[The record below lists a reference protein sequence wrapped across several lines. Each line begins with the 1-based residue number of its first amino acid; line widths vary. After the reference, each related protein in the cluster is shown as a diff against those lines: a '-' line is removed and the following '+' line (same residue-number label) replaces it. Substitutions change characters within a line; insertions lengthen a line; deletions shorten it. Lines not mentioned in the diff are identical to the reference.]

1 MIIKNA
7 KIINNEKIVSIIIE
21 NEIITKIDTDNN
33 FSEYKDDKIIDA
45 NYNYV
50 LCGIIDPHTH
60 MRDPGLTHK
69 EDFNSGSKAA
79 ARGGITTF
87 FDMPNTIPNTI
98 SKENLMSK
106 KAMMIGKSYVDYGFH
121 FGGSKADNSDDIK
134 KVVNEAA
141 STKIFFNASTGN
153 MLVENDKV
161 LEKLF
166 ENSKIVAV
174 HAEDK
179 MVDKAIDIA
188 KKTKTPLYLCH
199 LSLESEIESLKKAKD
214 AGMII
219 YGEATPHHLFLN
231 TEYVNKNEKN
241 KMLLRMKPELR
252 EKSDNK
258 ALWNAILDG
267 TIDTIGTDHAPHLIS
282 EKLEKLTF
290 GVPSIENSLELML
303 TKINDGT
310 IDFKLLTKIMSENA
324 AKIFGI
330 KNKGLLKE
338 NYDADL
344 VIIDLNDNSEIEE
357 KDIITK
363 AGWSPYIGFKRGGKI
378 LTTIVRG
385 NIVYNNELFTDKYIG
400 KEIEYIYKK
409 ISDRY

>member
-7 KIINNEKIVSIIIE
+7 KTINNKTVSIIIE
-21 NEIITKIDTDNN
+21 NEKIKKIDLDNN
-33 FSEYKDDKIIDA
+33 YLNYKDDNIIDA

-50 LCGIIDPHTH
+50 IPGIIDPHVH

-87 FDMPNTIPNTI
+87 LDMPNTVPNTI
-98 SKENLMSK
+98 SKENLLSK
-106 KAMMIGKSYVDYGFH
+106 KSMMIGKSYVDYGFH
-121 FGGSKADNSDDIK
+121 FGGSKTDNSDDIK
-134 KVVNEAA
+134 NIINDAA

-153 MLVENDKV
+153 MLVEDDKI

-166 ENSKIVAV
+166 EVSKIVTV

-179 MVDKAIDIA
+179 MVDKAISIA
-188 KKTKTPLYLCH
+188 KKTNTPLYLCH
-199 LSLESEIESLKKAKD
+199 LSLESEINSLKKAKD
-214 AGMII
+214 SGMII

-231 TEYVNKNEKN
+231 IEDVNKNDKN

-252 EKSDNK
+252 EKKDNE
-258 ALWNAILDG
+258 ALWKAILDG

-282 EKLEKLTF
+282 EKMEKLTF
-290 GVPSIENSLELML
+290 GIPSVEHSLELML
-303 TKINDGT
+303 KKVNDNT
-310 IDFKLLTKIMSENA
+310 IDLQLLTKIMTENTS
-324 AKIFGI
+324 KIFGI
-330 KNKGLLKE
+330 NNKGLLEE
-338 NYDADL
+338 NYDADF
-344 VIIDLNDNSEIEE
+344 VIVDLNDNSEIEE

-363 AGWSPYIGFKRGGKI
+363 TAWSPYLGFKRGGKV

-385 NIVYNNELFTDKYIG
+385 NIVYNNGVFSDTIIG
-400 KEIEYIYKK
+400 KEISYK
-409 ISDRY
+409 

>member
-7 KIINNEKIVSIIIE
+7 KIIDSNNIVSIIIE
-21 NEIITKIDTDNN
+21 NEKIKKIDFYNN
-33 FSEYKDDKIIDA
+33 FQNYKDDDLIDA

-50 LCGIIDPHTH
+50 IAGIIDPHVH
-60 MRDPGLTHK
+60 MRDPGLTQK

-79 ARGGITTF
+79 ARGGVTSF
-87 FDMPNTIPNTI
+87 LDMPNTIPNTI
-98 SKENLMSK
+98 TKENLLAK
-106 KAMMIGKSYVDYGFH
+106 KNLMIGKSYVDYGFH
-121 FGGSKADNSDDIK
+121 FGGSKVDNSDDIK
-134 KVVNEAA
+134 DIINDAA

-153 MLVENDKV
+153 MLVEDDKI

-166 ENSKIVAV
+166 ESSKIVTV

-179 MVDKAIDIA
+179 MADKAIEIA

-199 LSLESEIESLKKAKD
+199 ISLESEIDSLKIAKD
-214 AGMII
+214 SGMII

-231 TEYVNKNEKN
+231 TEDVNKNERN

-258 ALWNAILDG
+258 ALLKAILDS

-290 GVPSIENSLELML
+290 GVPSVEHSLELML
-303 TKINDGT
+303 NKINDGT
-310 IDFKLLTKIMSENA
+310 IDLKLLTKIMSENA
-324 AKIFGI
+324 SKIFGI
-330 KNKGLLKE
+330 KNKGILKE

-344 VIIDLNDNSEIEE
+344 VIIDMKDNFKIEE

-363 AGWSPYIGFKRGGKI
+363 AGWSPYIDFNRGGKV

-385 NIVYNNELFTDKYIG
+385 NIVYNNGIFTDMFIG
-400 KEIEYIYKK
+400 KEIIYN
-409 ISDRY
+409 

>member
-7 KIINNEKIVSIIIE
+7 KIIDSNNIVSIIIE
-21 NEIITKIDTDNN
+21 NEKIKKIDFYNN
-33 FSEYKDDKIIDA
+33 FQNYKDDDLIDA

-50 LCGIIDPHTH
+50 IAGIIDPHVH
-60 MRDPGLTHK
+60 MRDPGLTQK

-79 ARGGITTF
+79 ARGGVTSF
-87 FDMPNTIPNTI
+87 LDMPNTIPNTI
-98 SKENLMSK
+98 TKENLLAK
-106 KAMMIGKSYVDYGFH
+106 KNLMIGKSYVDYGFH

-134 KVVNEAA
+134 NIINDAA

-153 MLVENDKV
+153 MLVEDDKI

-166 ENSKIVAV
+166 ESSKIVTV
-174 HAEDK
+174 HAEDR
-179 MVDKAIDIA
+179 MVDKAIEIA

-199 LSLESEIESLKKAKD
+199 ISLESEIDSLKRAKD
-214 AGMII
+214 SGMII

-231 TEYVNKNEKN
+231 TEDVNKNERN

-258 ALWNAILDG
+258 ALLNAILDS

-290 GVPSIENSLELML
+290 GVPSVEHSLELML
-303 TKINDGT
+303 NKINDGT
-310 IDFKLLTKIMSENA
+310 IDLKLLTKIMSENA
-324 AKIFGI
+324 SKIFGI
-330 KNKGLLKE
+330 KNKGILKE

-344 VIIDLNDNSEIEE
+344 VIIDMKDNFKIEE

-363 AGWSPYIGFKRGGKI
+363 AGWSPYIDFNRGGKV

-385 NIVYNNELFTDKYIG
+385 NIVYNNGIFTDMFIG
-400 KEIEYIYKK
+400 KEIIYN
-409 ISDRY
+409 

>member
-7 KIINNEKIVSIIIE
+7 KIIDSNNIVSIIIE
-21 NEIITKIDTDNN
+21 NEKIKKIDFYNN
-33 FSEYKDDKIIDA
+33 LQNYKDDDLIDA

-50 LCGIIDPHTH
+50 IAGIIDPHVH
-60 MRDPGLTHK
+60 MRDPGLTQK

-79 ARGGITTF
+79 ARGGVTSF
-87 FDMPNTIPNTI
+87 LDMPNTIPNTI
-98 SKENLMSK
+98 TKENLLAK
-106 KAMMIGKSYVDYGFH
+106 KNLMIGKSYVDYGFH

-134 KVVNEAA
+134 NIINDAA

-153 MLVENDKV
+153 MLVEDDKI

-166 ENSKIVAV
+166 ESSKIVTV
-174 HAEDK
+174 HAEDR
-179 MVDKAIDIA
+179 MVDKAIEIA

-199 LSLESEIESLKKAKD
+199 ISLESEIDSLKRAKD
-214 AGMII
+214 SGMII

-231 TEYVNKNEKN
+231 TEDVNKNERN

-258 ALWNAILDG
+258 ALLNAILDS

-290 GVPSIENSLELML
+290 GVPSVEHSLELML
-303 TKINDGT
+303 NKINDGT
-310 IDFKLLTKIMSENA
+310 IDLKLLTKIMSENA
-324 AKIFGI
+324 SKIFGI
-330 KNKGLLKE
+330 KNKGILKE

-344 VIIDLNDNSEIEE
+344 VIIDMKDNFKIEE

-363 AGWSPYIGFKRGGKI
+363 AGWSPYIDFNRGGKV

-385 NIVYNNELFTDKYIG
+385 NIVYNNGIFTDMFIG
-400 KEIEYIYKK
+400 KEIIYN
-409 ISDRY
+409 

>member
-7 KIINNEKIVSIIIE
+7 KIINNDKIVSIIIE
-21 NEIITKIDTDNN
+21 NEIIKKIDADNN
-33 FSEYKDDKIIDA
+33 FSIYKDNNIIDA

-79 ARGGITTF
+79 ARGGVTVF

-98 SKENLMSK
+98 SKENLIAK
-106 KAMMIGKSYVDYGFH
+106 KSMMIWKSYVDYGFH
-121 FGGSKADNSDDIK
+121 FGGSKSDNSDDIK
-134 KVVNEAA
+134 DVINVSA

-166 ENSKIVAV
+166 ESSKIVTV

-179 MVDKAIDIA
+179 MVDKAINIA
-188 KKTKTPLYLCH
+188 KATKTPLYLCH
-199 LSLESEIESLKKAKD
+199 LSLASEIDSLKRAKD
-214 AGMII
+214 SGMII

-231 TEYVNKNEKN
+231 TEDVNKNEKN

-258 ALWNAILDG
+258 ALWDAVLDG
-267 TIDTIGTDHAPHLIS
+267 TIDTIGTDHAPHLRS

-290 GVPSIENSLELML
+290 GVPSVEHSLELML
-303 TKINDGT
+303 KKVNDGT
-310 IDFKLLTKIMSENA
+310 IDLKLLTKIMSENA
-324 AKIFGI
+324 SKIFAV

-344 VIIDLNDNSEIEE
+344 VIIDLNDRSEIEQ

-363 AGWSPYIGFKRGGKI
+363 AGWSPYIGFERGGKV

-385 NIVYNNELFTDKYIG
+385 NIAYNKGIFSDKCIG
-400 KEIEYIYKK
+400 KEIEY
-409 ISDRY
+409 

>member
-7 KIINNEKIVSIIIE
+7 KIINNDKIVSIIIE
-21 NEIITKIDTDNN
+21 NEIIKKIDADNN
-33 FSEYKDDKIIDA
+33 FSIYKDNDIIDA

-69 EDFNSGSKAA
+69 EDFHSGSKAA
-79 ARGGITTF
+79 ARGGVTVF

-98 SKENLMSK
+98 SKENLIAK
-106 KAMMIGKSYVDYGFH
+106 KSMMTGKSYVDYGFH
-121 FGGSKADNSDDIK
+121 FGGSKSDNSDDIK
-134 KVVNEAA
+134 DVINVSA

-166 ENSKIVAV
+166 ESSKIVTV

-179 MVDKAIDIA
+179 MVDKAINIA
-188 KKTKTPLYLCH
+188 KATKTPLYLCH
-199 LSLESEIESLKKAKD
+199 LSLASEIDSLKRAKD
-214 AGMII
+214 SGMII

-231 TEYVNKNEKN
+231 TEDVNKNEKN

-258 ALWNAILDG
+258 ALWDAVLDG

-290 GVPSIENSLELML
+290 GVPSVEHSLELML
-303 TKINDGT
+303 KKVNDGT
-310 IDFKLLTKIMSENA
+310 IDLKLLTKIMSENA
-324 AKIFGI
+324 SKIFAV

-344 VIIDLNDNSEIEE
+344 VIIDLNDRSEIEQ

-363 AGWSPYIGFKRGGKI
+363 AGWSPYIGFERGGKV

-385 NIVYNNELFTDKYIG
+385 NIAYNKGIFSDKCIG
-400 KEIEYIYKK
+400 KEIEY
-409 ISDRY
+409 

>member
-7 KIINNEKIVSIIIE
+7 KIIDSNNIVSIIIE
-21 NEIITKIDTDNN
+21 NEKIKKIDFYNN
-33 FSEYKDDKIIDA
+33 FQNYKDDDLIDA

-50 LCGIIDPHTH
+50 IAGIIDPHVH
-60 MRDPGLTHK
+60 MRDPGLTQK

-79 ARGGITTF
+79 ARGGVTSF
-87 FDMPNTIPNTI
+87 LDMPNTIPNTI
-98 SKENLMSK
+98 TKENLLAK
-106 KAMMIGKSYVDYGFH
+106 KNLMIGKSYVDYGFH

-134 KVVNEAA
+134 NIINDAA

-153 MLVENDKV
+153 MLVEDDKI

-166 ENSKIVAV
+166 ESSKIVTV
-174 HAEDK
+174 HAEDR
-179 MVDKAIDIA
+179 MVDKAIEIA

-199 LSLESEIESLKKAKD
+199 ISLESEIDSLKRAKD
-214 AGMII
+214 SGMII

-231 TEYVNKNEKN
+231 TEDVNKNERN

-258 ALWNAILDG
+258 ALLNAILDS

-290 GVPSIENSLELML
+290 GVPSVEHSLELML
-303 TKINDGT
+303 NKINDGT
-310 IDFKLLTKIMSENA
+310 IDLKLLTKIMSENA
-324 AKIFGI
+324 SKIFGI
-330 KNKGLLKE
+330 KNKGILKE

-344 VIIDLNDNSEIEE
+344 VIIDMKDNSKIEE

-363 AGWSPYIGFKRGGKI
+363 TGWSPYIGFNRGGKV

-385 NIVYNNELFTDKYIG
+385 NIVYNNGIFTDMFIG
-400 KEIEYIYKK
+400 KEIIYN
-409 ISDRY
+409 

>member
-7 KIINNEKIVSIIIE
+7 KIINNDKIVSIIIE
-21 NEIITKIDTDNN
+21 NEIIKKIDADNN
-33 FSEYKDDKIIDA
+33 FSIYKDNNIIDA

-79 ARGGITTF
+79 ARGGVTVF

-98 SKENLMSK
+98 SKENLIAK
-106 KAMMIGKSYVDYGFH
+106 KSMMIWKSYVDYGFH
-121 FGGSKADNSDDIK
+121 FGGSKSENSDDIK
-134 KVVNEAA
+134 DVINVSA

-166 ENSKIVAV
+166 ESSKIVTV

-179 MVDKAIDIA
+179 MVDKAINIA
-188 KKTKTPLYLCH
+188 KATKTPLYLCH
-199 LSLESEIESLKKAKD
+199 LSLASEIDSLKRAKD
-214 AGMII
+214 SGMII

-231 TEYVNKNEKN
+231 TEDVNKNEKN

-258 ALWNAILDG
+258 ALWDAVLDG

-290 GVPSIENSLELML
+290 GVPSVEHSLELML
-303 TKINDGT
+303 KKVNDGT
-310 IDFKLLTKIMSENA
+310 IDLKLLTKIMSENA
-324 AKIFGI
+324 SKIFAV

-344 VIIDLNDNSEIEE
+344 VIIDLNDRSEIEQ

-363 AGWSPYIGFKRGGKI
+363 AGWSPYIGFERGGKV

-385 NIVYNNELFTDKYIG
+385 NIAYNKGIFSDKCIG
-400 KEIEYIYKK
+400 KEIEY
-409 ISDRY
+409 

>member
-7 KIINNEKIVSIIIE
+7 KIINNDKIVSIIIE
-21 NEIITKIDTDNN
+21 NEIIKKIDADNN
-33 FSEYKDDKIIDA
+33 FSIYKDNNIIDA

-79 ARGGITTF
+79 ARGGVTVF

-98 SKENLMSK
+98 SKENLIAK
-106 KAMMIGKSYVDYGFH
+106 KSMMIGKSYVDYGFH
-121 FGGSKADNSDDIK
+121 FGGSKSDNSDDIK
-134 KVVNEAA
+134 DVINVSA

-166 ENSKIVAV
+166 ESSKIVTV

-179 MVDKAIDIA
+179 MVDKAINIA
-188 KKTKTPLYLCH
+188 KATKTPLYLCH
-199 LSLESEIESLKKAKD
+199 LSLASEIDSLKRAKD
-214 AGMII
+214 SGMII

-231 TEYVNKNEKN
+231 TEDVNKNEKN

-258 ALWNAILDG
+258 ALWDAVLDG
-267 TIDTIGTDHAPHLIS
+267 TIDTIGTDHAPHLRS

-290 GVPSIENSLELML
+290 GVPSVEHSLELML
-303 TKINDGT
+303 KKVNDGT
-310 IDFKLLTKIMSENA
+310 IDLKLLTKIMSENA
-324 AKIFGI
+324 SKIFAV

-344 VIIDLNDNSEIEE
+344 VIIDLNDRSEIEQ

-363 AGWSPYIGFKRGGKI
+363 AGWSPYIGFERGGKV

-385 NIVYNNELFTDKYIG
+385 NIAYNKGIFSDKCIG
-400 KEIEYIYKK
+400 KEIEY
-409 ISDRY
+409 

>member
-7 KIINNEKIVSIIIE
+7 KIINNDKIVSIIIE
-21 NEIITKIDTDNN
+21 NEIIKKIDADNN
-33 FSEYKDDKIIDA
+33 FSIYKDNDIIDA

-69 EDFNSGSKAA
+69 EDFHSGSKAA
-79 ARGGITTF
+79 ARGGVTVF

-98 SKENLMSK
+98 SKENLIAK
-106 KAMMIGKSYVDYGFH
+106 KSMMIGKSYVDYGFH
-121 FGGSKADNSDDIK
+121 FGGSKSDNSDDIK
-134 KVVNEAA
+134 DVINVSA

-166 ENSKIVAV
+166 ESSKIVTV

-179 MVDKAIDIA
+179 MVDKAINIA
-188 KKTKTPLYLCH
+188 KATKTPLYLCH
-199 LSLESEIESLKKAKD
+199 LSLASEIDSLKRAKD
-214 AGMII
+214 SGMII

-231 TEYVNKNEKN
+231 TEDVNKNEKN

-258 ALWNAILDG
+258 ALWDAVLDG

-290 GVPSIENSLELML
+290 GVPSVEHSLELML
-303 TKINDGT
+303 KKVNDGT
-310 IDFKLLTKIMSENA
+310 IDLKLLTKIMSENA
-324 AKIFGI
+324 SKIFAV

-344 VIIDLNDNSEIEE
+344 VIIDLNDRSEIEQ

-363 AGWSPYIGFKRGGKI
+363 AGWSPYIGFERGGKV

-385 NIVYNNELFTDKYIG
+385 NIAYNKGIFSDKCIG
-400 KEIEYIYKK
+400 KEIEY
-409 ISDRY
+409 